1 MMSAS
6 FDRPAAGTTPSRK
19 VSYRVGRLL
28 GRIEVA
34 AERIPPWTVLGTIM
48 LVGWAVA
55 IAAGRIAGH
64 DGWLYYHG
72 GDGTWYYTTAWALG
86 NGHVPAAVIG
96 YGYPLLIAP
105 IAVIAGS
112 SLLAGIPA
120 VVIFN
125 QVVLAPIA
133 LACVYGITRMFA
145 SRSYAYVVSLI
156 WVLAPVLVI
165 HYFLADYHSR
175 YVDLTLPSAIGLTGL
190 GDYPSMVV
198 LLVAAYFLLR
208 AIATGVTLDA
218 VAAGLAAG
226 LALAVKPANA
236 LFLPAVLVALV
247 VARKPR
253 VLGIVAL
260 SLIPSL
266 LGIAMWRYRGL
277 GYVPGFSHRP
287 SVNFDWNQLHHNLDS
302 IREYTWSQRMV
313 YWFALAGIVGL
324 ARRSYVAAS
333 LTATWFASYLL
344 VKGTSPRVDFVTGSF
359 LTHLIAAFPAYFLL
373 AISVPFLVPIYG
385 RRRPP
390 SPVGP
395 ESPRAAPKVAVSVL
409 GFLAVV
415 AFLAVALLPTLDSPA
430 AAKQIHLNLY
440 LPLDRFTVASR
451 QSQGAL
457 TLSWARQ
464 QPAGTRASYAIFR
477 DPTDRAICV
486 PVKHAAAN
494 CAFLGTRVAAVR
506 GRHDELD
513 RPSPTRHLGL
523 PGRTRA
529 RRPTA
534 LSERT
539 TTSSSADRS
548 PSRCARSGD

>member
-6 FDRPAAGTTPSRK
+6 FDRPAAGATTSGK
-19 VSYRVGRLL
+19 VSYRIGRLL

-34 AERIPPWTVLGTIM
+34 VERIPPWTVLGAIM
-48 LVGWAVA
+48 LVGWGVAV
-55 IAAGRIAGH
+55 AAGRIAGH

-72 GDGTWYYTTAWALG
+72 GDGTWYYTTAWVLG
-86 NGHVPAAVIG
+86 NGHIPAAAIG

-105 IAVIAGS
+105 IAGIAGS

-120 VVIFN
+120 IVIFN
-125 QVVLAPIA
+125 QLVLAPIA
-133 LACVYGITRMFA
+133 LVCIYGITRMFA
-145 SRSYAYVVSLI
+145 SRSYAYVVSLA
-156 WVLAPVLVI
+156 WVLVPVVVI

-175 YVDLTLPSAIGLTGL
+175 YVDMTLPSAIGLTGL

-208 AIATGVTLDA
+208 AIATAATLDA

-226 LALAVKPANA
+226 FALAVKPANA
-236 LFLPAVLVALV
+236 LFLPAVLVALA

-253 VLGIVAL
+253 VLAIVAL
-260 SLIPSL
+260 SLVPSL
-266 LGIAMWRYRGL
+266 LGLAMWRYRGL
-277 GYVPGFSHRP
+277 GGLNAHNH
-287 SVNFDWNQLHHNLDS
+287 VNFDWRQLHHNLDS

-324 ARRSYVAAS
+324 ARRSYVAAA
-333 LTATWFASYLL
+333 LAATWFASYLV
-344 VKGTSPRVDFVTGSF
+344 VKGTSPHVDFVTGSF

-373 AISVPFLVPIYG
+373 AVSVPFLVPIYG

-395 ESPRAAPKVAVSVL
+395 DTPLTAPKIAVSVL

-415 AFLAVALLPTLDSPA
+415 GFLAVALLPTLDAPA

-451 QSQGAL
+451 QSQGA
-457 TLSWARQ
+457 
-464 QPAGTRASYAIFR
+464 R
-477 DPTDRAICV
+477 DALLGP
-486 PVKHAAAN
+486 AAARRHSCLVRDLPRPDRPRDLHPGQARRGQLRLLRN
-494 CAFLGTRVAAVR
+494 AR
-506 GRHDELD
+506 GRRGRRQHELD
-513 RPSPTRHLGL
+513 RPPAARHLGL
-523 PGRTRA
+523 PGRAERNA
-529 RRPTA
+529 RGPPE
-534 LSERT
+534 SERLHRPQP
-539 TTSSSADRS
+539 AGHRHGS
-548 PSRCARSGD
+548 PVVALR